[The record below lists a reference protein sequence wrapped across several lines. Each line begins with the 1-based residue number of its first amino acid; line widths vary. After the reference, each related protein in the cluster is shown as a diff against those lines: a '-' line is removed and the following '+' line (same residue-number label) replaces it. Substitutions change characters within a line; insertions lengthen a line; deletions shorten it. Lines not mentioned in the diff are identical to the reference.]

1 MKTRK
6 YTIENF
12 QTELL
17 NMPYTLIKKERI
29 KRQIIQYSTKIIR
42 TT

>member
-17 NMPYTLIKKERI
+17 NMPYTLIKKKELNAKSYNIALR
-29 KRQIIQYSTKIIR
+29 
-42 TT
+42 